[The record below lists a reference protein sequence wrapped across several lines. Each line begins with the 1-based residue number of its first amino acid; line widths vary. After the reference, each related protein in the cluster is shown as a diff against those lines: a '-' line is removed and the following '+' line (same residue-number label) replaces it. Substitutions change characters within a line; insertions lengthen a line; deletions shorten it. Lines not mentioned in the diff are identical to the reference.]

1 MKPILHIIG
10 VGWDDLNSIPLGV
23 YRLLTQ
29 MGRALVISL
38 DHPAVSDMA
47 DEGIL
52 CERVIPNRNLNN
64 HKIDLDEFI
73 NCLKNRLTLQSGS
86 SEVILALPG
95 NPLPEGKLVSAI
107 RINLNDY
114 VTIDETTLI
123 KSKSME
129 RLIEIMAEL
138 RSQGGCPW
146 DREQDHNTLKKYL
159 IEEAYEVVDAID
171 SNNMNNFCEELGD
184 LLLQVVFHAQ
194 IAKESGDFYLTDVIK
209 GISDKLIRR
218 HPHVFGSVVAQ
229 SSEEV
234 VVNWETIKGIEKR
247 EVAKNQDY
255 FNIPK
260 DLPALFFAQKT
271 QDKVAKVGFDWDDYE
286 GPLAKVY
293 EELEEFKQEI
303 DSGKRIKEE
312 MGDILFSIVNLSRFF
327 SIDAEDALRQGT
339 KKFQKRF
346 LEMQKIIKN
355 DDRLLSEM
363 SLEEM
368 DNYWQKVK
376 NKKNMVL

>member
-1 MKPILHIIG
+1 VKQILHIISMG
-10 VGWDDLNSIPLGV
+10 RDGLNSIPLGV
-23 YRLLTQ
+23 YRLLAKT
-29 MGRALVISL
+29 GRVLVISL
-38 DHPAVSDMA
+38 DHPTVYDMV

-52 CERVIPNRNLNN
+52 CERVIPDRNLID
-64 HKIDLDEFI
+64 HKIDLDDFI
-73 NCLKNRLTLQSGS
+73 NCLKDRLSLQPES
-86 SEVILALPG
+86 SEFILALPG
-95 NPLPEGKLVSAI
+95 NPLPEGKLVSTL
-107 RINLNDY
+107 RINLKDY
-114 VTIDETTLI
+114 ISIDVTTLI

-129 RLIEIMAEL
+129 RLIGIMAEL

-146 DREQDHNTLKKYL
+146 DREQDHHTLKKYL
-159 IEEAYEVVDAID
+159 IEEAYEVTDAID
-171 SNNMNNFCEELGD
+171 SNNMNNLCEELGD

-194 IAKESGDFYLTDVIK
+194 IAEESGDFYLTDVIK

-234 VVNWETIKGIEKR
+234 IVNWEAIKSIEKT
-247 EVAKNQDY
+247 EVSNDQDY

-260 DLPALFFAQKT
+260 DLPSLYFAQKT
-271 QDKVAKVGFDWDDYE
+271 QGKAAKVGFDWDNYE

-293 EELEEFKQEI
+293 EELEELKQEI
-303 DSGKRIKEE
+303 ENGKRIKEE
-312 MGDILFSIVNLSRFF
+312 MGDILFSIVNLSRFL
-327 SIDAEDALRQGT
+327 SVDAEDALRQGT

-346 LEMQKIIKN
+346 IEMQKIMEN
-355 DDRLLSEM
+355 ENRVLSKM
-363 SLEEM
+363 SLKEM